1 VTCTRPAKVAHRPRP
16 ADALSLLSSLRQPA
30 VCFYWREL
38 EHERA
43 ARGGVLNGAGG
54 CLEEAGLA
62 AQVCQFARCSA
73 HAWALA
79 ARKRTVAGAG
89 RQCCGRRFLAGV
101 GQFGSLATSRASF
114 LPLPLARA
122 LPCLHCR
129 FQSWPRRRCL
139 LLAPVAS
146 LPVASLPCCLTA
158 LPRTCSFA
166 LCLVWCV
173 SVREDGGALTRD
185 DGD

>member
-1 VTCTRPAKVAHRPRP
+1 MTCTRPAKVAHRPRP

-79 ARKRTVAGAG
+79 ARKRTVAGA
-89 RQCCGRRFLAGV
+89 RAGSAV
-101 GQFGSLATSRASF
+101 AGGSWLGLGSWAAWQ
-114 LPLPLARA
+114 PHA
-122 LPCLHCR
+122 LPSCPCR
-129 FQSWPRRRCL
+129 
-139 LLAPVAS
+139 
-146 LPVASLPCCLTA
+146 
-158 LPRTCSFA
+158 
-166 LCLVWCV
+166 
-173 SVREDGGALTRD
+173 
-185 DGD
+185 